1 MRIPLTVTIFAV
13 LLWFPD
19 LYAQKSSITD
29 YLAEY
34 ERKYGR
40 DEDLVNGE
48 KYFYPYRNSQG
59 DPFFFPE
66 PRKAV
71 ITVHNKEFPDQL
83 LRYDIFNQQLIL
95 DFKDIYGANS
105 SLVLRQEWV
114 ESFAFEQQ
122 RFVRL
127 AGPDGKEGYYQMIWD
142 GPITCIYRWS
152 KNHQL
157 NLTSGEQNYYFTEP
171 ARESYLVKEGRYYP
185 YRNNRTFLKT
195 FDPALQKTI
204 KQFMKQSKVK
214 VNRGTDAQIRH
225 LLEYCNALVHED
237 S

>member
-1 MRIPLTVTIFAV
+1 MRKSLTFTIFAV
-13 LLWFPD
+13 LLWFTD
-19 LYAQKSSITD
+19 LYAQQSPITD

-34 ERKYGR
+34 EKKYGR
-40 DEDLVNGE
+40 DADLVNGE

-59 DPFFFPE
+59 DPFFFAE
-66 PRKAV
+66 PRRAV
-71 ITVHNKEFPDQL
+71 ISIHDKEFRDQL

-95 DFKDIYGANS
+95 DFKNVYGANS

-114 ESFAFEQQ
+114 ESFAFENQ

-127 AGPDGKEGYYQMIWD
+127 EGPGGKPGYYQLIWD
-142 GPITCIYRWS
+142 GPITCVYRWS
-152 KNHQL
+152 KDHKL
-157 NLTSGEQNYYFTEP
+157 NLTSGVQNYYFTDAAE
-171 ARESYLVKEGRYYP
+171 ESYLVIEGRYYP

-195 FDPALQKTI
+195 FDPELQKTI

-214 VNRGTDAQIRH
+214 VNQGTDAQIRH